1 MKALVTG
8 GTGFV
13 GSHVVRELTAQG
25 WAVRVLHRESSKR
38 DALDGLTFESALG
51 GLGDLDALRRACE
64 GCDRVFHIAAV
75 ADYWRAD
82 HSAMFEANVKGTANV
97 LQAAR
102 ETGVSRV
109 VFTSSA
115 AAVGITSDGTPADES
130 LAFNLTPQ
138 QMPYGYSKVLAE
150 QVVADA
156 VRGGQHVVTVNPVVV
171 LGPGDLNQISGSL
184 VIEAAQRGRWMPVPG
199 GGVAVVDVRDVARW
213 HVAAAERG
221 RSGERY
227 LLGTE
232 NLTHAQLFARIA
244 AAAGTPRP
252 VLHLPDFA
260 AQLASTGVSLGQRL
274 GLRLPV
280 DALQIKLST
289 RLIYFDF
296 SKAWSELGPPQVSIR
311 DSIRDAYAW
320 YAERGL
326 I

>member
-1 MKALVTG
+1 MRALVTG

-13 GSHVVRELTAQG
+13 GSHVVRELIAQG
-25 WAVRVLHRESSKR
+25 YGVRVLHRDSSKL
-38 DALDGLTFESALG
+38 DALHGLTFESALG
-51 GLGDLDALRRACE
+51 GLGDVDTLRRACE

-82 HSAMFEANVKGTANV
+82 HGAMFAANVDGTANV

-102 ETGVSRV
+102 ETGVGRV

-115 AAVGITSDGTPADES
+115 AAVGLIGDGTPADES
-130 LAFNLTPQ
+130 LAFNLKPQ

-199 GGVAVVDVRDVARW
+199 GGVAIVDVRDVARW

-221 RSGERY
+221 RAGERY
-227 LLGTE
+227 ILGTQ
-232 NLTHAQLFARIA
+232 NLTHAQAFATIA
-244 AAAGTPRP
+244 AVAGTPRP
-252 VLHLPDFA
+252 FLRLPDFA
-260 AQLASTGVSLGQRL
+260 AHLASAAVSVGQRL

-280 DALQIKLST
+280 DPQQIKLST
-289 RLIYFDF
+289 RYIYFDF
-296 SKAWSELGPPQVSIR
+296 TKAWRELGEPQISVRQSIQ
-311 DSIRDAYAW
+311 DTYKW
-320 YAERGL
+320 YAEQG
-326 I
+326 IV